1 MAGTRRRLWGLL
13 LPLVLASLLKLVMS
27 AATAPA
33 KRRWGESLPHAS
45 AAYPPLPDVDEENE
59 KAAGEAI
66 IQLSEALVNIESLSG
81 SEHAMAHALK
91 GWLSKRGWEVVL
103 QPVPAASGHEKEV
116 REVVIKSRG
125 VSILLLLD
133 VLHSALIM
141 CQQAFLSVLTNPSA
155 PSHHRATAGTSTP
168 FVPKKKRL
176 GLHRGMAKAHAFC

>member
-27 AATAPA
+27 ATAPA
-33 KRRWGESLPHAS
+33 KRRWGESLPQAS
-45 AAYPPLPDVDEENE
+45 PPAYPTLPDVDEENE

-81 SEHAMAHALK
+81 REHAMAHALK

-116 REVVIKSRG
+116 REVVIKSRR
-125 VSILLLLD
+125 VSISFLLD
-133 VLHSALIM
+133 VLYSA
-141 CQQAFLSVLTNPSA
+141 F
-155 PSHHRATAGTSTP
+155 
-168 FVPKKKRL
+168 
-176 GLHRGMAKAHAFC
+176 